1 MATTKIWDVRGRM
14 DHVIDYVNN
23 AEKTENV
30 KFSCQDLQGL
40 RDVMDY
46 MLQDYKTEQQYY
58 VTGLNCQP
66 QTARQEMMI
75 TKKQFQKEGG
85 IIAYHGYQS
94 FMPGEVTPQQAHD
107 IGVKLA
113 EELWGARFEVI
124 VATHLDKSHI
134 HNHFVL
140 NSVSF
145 VDGYRYYDNNASYD
159 LMRKTSDRLCR
170 EHQLSVI
177 EHPETGRRPNYEAY
191 LARQEGKPTWR
202 DYILA
207 DIEKSIA
214 RSVTISQFFHY
225 MMEQGYEI
233 KTNRKYFTLRPLGKE
248 RFVRIDRKN
257 PEYSL
262 ENIQNRILKENHKA
276 LKHFMSNTRAEGDG
290 GDNYRKI
297 QVKGKQSET
306 RKIGGFRGL
315 CLHYCYLLGVF
326 QKPSQR
332 NQREMPLV
340 LKEDVRK
347 MERIFEETK
356 LLCRMH
362 IDTAEQLDGY
372 QAGLKAQMQE
382 LGKERNKIR
391 CLSRKVKDAESLEK
405 MKKDIAELTR
415 QISGLRKEERLC
427 NSIRQRSKM
436 IKEKIAVIKTVQYGN
451 KEEKERDHNE
461 YVR

>member
-1 MATTKIWDVRGRM
+1 M

-23 AEKTENV
+23 AEKTKNV
-30 KFSCQDLQGL
+30 KFSRQDLQGL

-58 VTGLNCQP
+58 VTGLNCHP
-66 QTARQEMMI
+66 QTARQEMMV
-75 TKKQFQKEGG
+75 TKKQYQKEGG

-94 FMPGEVTPQQAHD
+94 FMPGEVTPQQAHE

-124 VATHLDKSHI
+124 VATHLDKAHI

-145 VDGYRYYDNNASYD
+145 ADGRRYYDNNASYD

-170 EHQLSVI
+170 EYRLSVI
-177 EHPETGRRPNYEAY
+177 ENPQTGRRPSYDAY
-191 LARQEGKPTWR
+191 LASQEGKPTWR

-207 DIEKSIA
+207 DIEKNIA
-214 RSVTISQFFHY
+214 RSATISQFFHN
-225 MMEQGYEI
+225 MGVQGYEI
-233 KTNRKYFTLRPLGKE
+233 KMNRKYFTLRPLGKE

-262 ENIQNRILKENHKA
+262 ENIQKRILEENNKPSKR
-276 LKHFMSNTRAEGDG
+276 LTGNIRAKGGG
-290 GDNYRKI
+290 GDKYWKI
-297 QVKGKQSET
+297 PVKGKKSET

-326 QKPSQR
+326 QKPSRRKQG
-332 NQREMPLV
+332 EMPLV

-356 LLCRMH
+356 LLCRNH
-362 IDTAEQLDGY
+362 IDTAEQLDAY
-372 QAGLKAQMQE
+372 QAGIKAQMRA
-382 LGKERNKIR
+382 LGKERTR
-391 CLSRKVKDAESLEK
+391 MRGLSRKLKDTETLEK
-405 MKKDIAELTR
+405 VKNDIAELTC

-427 NSIRQRSKM
+427 NGIRERSGM
-436 IKEKIAVIKTVQYGN
+436 IKEKIAVMKTIQYGK
-451 KEEKERDHNE
+451 KENQEKERNHNE